1 MNRLST
7 FVWILVI
14 TVASFML
21 YRVKY
26 EVQSLR
32 LQIAETS
39 KQLRAEREAMNVV
52 AAEWAY
58 LNRPDRLQQLSSKY
72 LSSTNVTVD
81 QIAEVEA
88 IPFPKKLEAS
98 AASNNNIK
106 PVSAKL
112 ESAGGDDQ

>member
-7 FVWILVI
+7 IVWMLVFV
-14 TVASFML
+14 VASFML

-39 KQLRAEREAMNVV
+39 KQLRQEKEAMSVV

-58 LNRPDRLQQLSSKY
+58 LNRPDRLQTLANKY
-72 LSSTNVTVD
+72 LASDNVTIE
-81 QIAEVEA
+81 QIAEVDA
-88 IPFPKKLEAS
+88 IGFPKRLEAS
-98 AASNNNIK
+98 VKDESEIK
-106 PVSAKL
+106 PASVQVIRT
-112 ESAGGDDQ
+112 AGDAE